1 MAEAPAKARKVIG
14 GIDASGPHPVEYRF
28 THARSGNRHL
38 MVVFANIYA
47 PDDYGWA
54 TGVLGGLRSNILW
67 IRDRFGDG
75 NTYYLCKGMDFGV
88 EQSVIGLITRVMKS
102 LGLTPDDVTLW
113 GSSKGGSAAL
123 HFGLSHG
130 FRNIVASVPQLRIG
144 TFVRDVYPDTG
155 RHMLGEAMADDDVR
169 VLDAVLPDLLA
180 SGANGD
186 ANLYLVSSPQD
197 EQYPTQVEPF
207 LGLLQRYPNFNLIF
221 SESPFITGHGKVTQR
236 NTPPLMGI
244 AYLLVEGIAP
254 RLGITRHGY
263 EEPDA
268 DLSGITSFL
277 ESTAVVQGSFAAP
290 VVISPQPHDLLP
302 TTGARFT
309 GRAPGAVRV
318 SIWEHGRYLASAP
331 VAADGTWTWQR
342 DQPWSAGEHL
352 LRLFAVDASGYQSG
366 RTEARFTAS
375 ERQPERAEAQFAA
388 PEQQAEPAEAQ
399 FAAPVHPAG
408 HAEGQFIAPEP
419 QPEPTQAQ
427 FTTPEPVMTL
437 LPPLI
442 RTPEP
447 HQQLLDVQVRLTGAA
462 NGATQVGFREN
473 GVFLGSCGI
482 DHDGRWLWNAD
493 WRWTRGPHTVEVFV
507 VNAVGDE
514 SPPALVTFA
523 VIPTPAVTAH

>member
-38 MVVFANIYA
+38 MVAFANIYA

-67 IRDRFGDG
+67 IRDRFDGG

-123 HFGLSHG
+123 HFGLSYG

-197 EQYPTQVEPF
+197 EQYATQVEPF

-221 SESPFITGHGKVTQR
+221 SESPFITDHGKVTQR
-236 NTPPLMGI
+236 NTPPLLGI

-290 VVISPQPHDLLP
+290 VVTVPQPHDLLP
-302 TTGARFT
+302 TTDVHFT

-342 DQPWSAGEHL
+342 EQPWSAGEHL

-366 RTEARFTAS
+366 RTETRFTAS
-375 ERQPERAEAQFAA
+375 ERQPVRTEPQSAA
-388 PEQQAEPAEAQ
+388 PERQPEPAEAQ
-399 FAAPVHPAG
+399 FT
-408 HAEGQFIAPEP
+408 APEP
-419 QPEPTQAQ
+419 VAAAPTPGHGA
-427 FTTPEPVMTL
+427 VVTL
-437 LPPLI
+437 LPPLV

-447 HQQLLDVQVRLTGAA
+447 YQQLLDVQVRLTGTA

-473 GVFLGSCGI
+473 GVFLGSCGL

-493 WRWTRGPHTVEVFV
+493 WRWAQGPHTVEVFV

-523 VIPTPAVTAH
+523 VIPTPAVPAH